1 MGRQTETQA
10 GVDIDTGRQTRRRKA
25 GRHTDRRTGRQR
37 YRHRQAGTQTQVG
50 RHKRQAARQAEI

>member
-25 GRHTDRRTGRQR
+25 GRRLDIQTGEQAGRDTDTDRQAH
-37 YRHRQAGTQTQVG
+37 RHR
-50 RHKRQAARQAEI
+50 